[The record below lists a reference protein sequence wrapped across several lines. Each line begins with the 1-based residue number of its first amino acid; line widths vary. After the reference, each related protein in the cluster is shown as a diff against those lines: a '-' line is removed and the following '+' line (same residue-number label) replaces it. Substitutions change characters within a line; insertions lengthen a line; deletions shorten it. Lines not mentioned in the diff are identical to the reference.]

1 MNRKDL
7 DTRGFC
13 AGPAG
18 CSGSRANLRGMRIK
32 AKLAATIMAA
42 SVAVPVASQ
51 PASSAPCAGRHV
63 STRVATFTIET
74 AWDKQVYQR
83 GDTVAVD
90 VLVTRPGREDP
101 AGLGIPLDTP
111 ERLPAEGVTVTT
123 LVMLNSP
130 QYPYAQDITGSDGT
144 VSFKIKLPKKV
155 SGEVDVVTHAK
166 LVHNQG
172 GAACSEVTEEGFLP
186 EYPAFRVGRP

>member
-1 MNRKDL
+1 MNRKNL
-7 DTRGFC
+7 DTKGFC

-18 CSGSRANLRGMRIK
+18 SSGPRANLRGMRIK

-63 STRVATFTIET
+63 NTRVATFTVET
-74 AWDKQVYQR
+74 TWDKKIYKR
-83 GDTVAVD
+83 GDTVKVD

-101 AGLGIPLDTP
+101 AGLGIPLDIP

-123 LVMLNSP
+123 VLLVDPP
-130 QYPYAQDITGSDGT
+130 QYPYAQDVTGSDGT

-172 GAACSEVTEEGFLP
+172 GPACSEVTEEEFLP